1 MQEVDKNKR
10 KDLYIAFALL
20 LLGFAMRWLY
30 VLMLDIPTPIRG
42 DAISYY
48 FYAKNLLESGVF
60 SFDRKGIPVAD
71 SYWAPG
77 YPLFLAF
84 CFKLADIIQIDFYP
98 IVLFL
103 QAVLGGFTVFFSY
116 LFGRR
121 FLSVKAAVI
130 ASIFIILSPHLNSLG
145 GNFLSETLFT
155 FWLIASLYF
164 YQRALVTK
172 QYSAWAIAGF
182 SFGVSYLVNPVML
195 WLPFMMSLFYI
206 FNYGKEKK
214 APAIKQVLVLLG
226 IFIIFVSGWM
236 IRGAFN
242 VPDGRPSSSQRAF
255 ENLVIGSHPE
265 YHQIWY
271 SNLMAIDPTMKVLN
285 PADTEMALYKNNH
298 SGFYDQLLQ
307 RIANDPALYLHW
319 YLIQKPIELW
329 GWNILVGD
337 GDIYVFPVDSSFY
350 DKSKIALTSLV
361 VMKQLHFWL
370 FGLAA
375 LGLFFAFCDKDY
387 QRREP
392 VIALYLLLVYI
403 SGIFVVL
410 HSDARYSV
418 PMRPE
423 MYLCAVYGFS
433 KLVAWVNKAR
443 EGSNN
448 SLIEKSR

>member
-10 KDLYIAFALL
+10 KELYIAFALL

-116 LFGRR
+116 LFGRQ
-121 FLSVKAAVI
+121 FLSIKAAVI
-130 ASIFIILSPHLNSLG
+130 ASVFIILSPHLNSLG

-164 YQRALVTK
+164 YQIALRKEQIIFWV
-172 QYSAWAIAGF
+172 IAGC
-182 SFGVSYLVNPVML
+182 SFGMSYLVNPVVL
-195 WLPFMMSLFYI
+195 WAPFLISLFHI
-206 FNYGKEKK
+206 LACDKEKK
-214 APAIKQVLVLLG
+214 SLAIKQVSALL
-226 IFIIFVSGWM
+226 IVFVFFVAGW
-236 IRGAFN
+236 IVRGVVN
-242 VPDGRPSSSQRAF
+242 VPEGRPSSGQRVF

-265 YHQIWY
+265 YHRIWY
-271 SNLMAIDPTMKVLN
+271 SNATVLDPASKVLN
-285 PADTEMALYKNNH
+285 PGDQEMAEYKNDH
-298 SGFYDQLLQ
+298 SAFYRQLSH
-307 RIANDPALYLHW
+307 RIFKDPAYYLDW

-329 GWNILVGD
+329 GWNILFGN
-337 GDIYVFPVDSSFY
+337 GDIYVFPVDSSLY
-350 DKSKIALTSLV
+350 DKSRIALVSLV
-361 VMKQLHFWL
+361 IMKQLHFWL
-370 FGLAA
+370 FGLAIA
-375 LGLFFAFCDKDY
+375 GLLFVFRDKNFNDQKSVVSMY
-387 QRREP
+387 
-392 VIALYLLLVYI
+392 ILLVYI
-403 SGIFVVL
+403 NVVYVVI

-433 KLVAWVNKAR
+433 KLVAWVNKTR